1 MPKSGCLSLF
11 DALAGL
17 STSTLFPRITRSL
30 PAPGN
35 CPVFFALNLSFCAV
49 VFKPHRINCRD
60 FTFKI
65 ELKEKKIL
73 CGNKIDRKLLALLQ
87 QDCTLSLQALAEAVN
102 LTTTPCW
109 KRLKRL
115 EDDGILIGK
124 VALLDPEKIGLGLT
138 AFVLIKTQHHSS
150 EWYCRFV
157 TVVTEMP
164 EVLGFWR
171 MAGEYDYLMRVQV
184 ADMKRYDEF
193 YKRLVN
199 SVPGLSDVTSS
210 FAMEQ
215 IKYTTSLPIE

>member
-1 MPKSGCLSLF
+1 ML
-11 DALAGL
+11 D
-17 STSTLFPRITRSL
+17 
-30 PAPGN
+30 
-35 CPVFFALNLSFCAV
+35 
-49 VFKPHRINCRD
+49 
-60 FTFKI
+60 
-65 ELKEKKIL
+65 
-73 CGNKIDRKLLALLQ
+73 KIDRKLLALLQ

-102 LTTTPCW
+102 LTTT
-109 KRLKRL
+109 LL
-115 EDDGILIGK
+115 EASETAGGRRYPYRQSRP
-124 VALLDPEKIGLGLT
+124 AGSGKIGLGLT